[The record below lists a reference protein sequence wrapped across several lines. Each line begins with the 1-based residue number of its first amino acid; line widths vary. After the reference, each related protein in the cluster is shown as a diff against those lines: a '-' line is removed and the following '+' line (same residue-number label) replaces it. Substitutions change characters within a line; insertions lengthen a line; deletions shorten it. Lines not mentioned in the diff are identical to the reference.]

1 MNSSFNCIFFSFP
14 MGKYVSILRQAGCIF
29 CPEGLCISFFTV
41 LCHRTVEMRDSLPPQ
56 LAPQKN
62 WHCKSYNSICV
73 LCHQCSDLQKC
84 VANRGWILP
93 FRVTGQLQSFEDRC
107 SLLFLPQHSAWTVLA
122 YHKVWPICSGTCLLG
137 FADCL
142 SFDINCCFEPFLLSS
157 WQLTPRVLFLIKGL
171 SFG

>member
-1 MNSSFNCIFFSFP
+1 MSVFS
-14 MGKYVSILRQAGCIF
+14 GKLVVFSVRKDFAFL
-29 CPEGLCISFFTV
+29 
-41 LCHRTVEMRDSLPPQ
+41 
-56 LAPQKN
+56 
-62 WHCKSYNSICV
+62 
-73 LCHQCSDLQKC
+73 
-84 VANRGWILP
+84 
-93 FRVTGQLQSFEDRC
+93 
-107 SLLFLPQHSAWTVLA
+107 SLLFFVTVQLKWGIPFLHSWLHKRTDIANHIIQYVFSVTSALIYKNVLLTEGEFYLLGWRDNYSHLKTDALCCSFQHSAWTVLA